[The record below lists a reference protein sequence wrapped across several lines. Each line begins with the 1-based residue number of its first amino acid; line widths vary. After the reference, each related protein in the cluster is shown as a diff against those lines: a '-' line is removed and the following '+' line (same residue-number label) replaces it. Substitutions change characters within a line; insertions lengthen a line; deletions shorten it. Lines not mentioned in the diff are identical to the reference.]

1 SKLPTKHRPFPIKEW
16 IGRARSLTYRP
27 DNINLASYEQD
38 FKLWWASMQPAW
50 RLDDGKVVAS
60 RVDGNWTG
68 LRMPGING
76 LLNVVAALFYW

>member
-1 SKLPTKHRPFPIKEW
+1 KLPTKHRPFPIKEW

-27 DNINLASYEQD
+27 DITDLAHYEQE

-50 RLDDGKVVAS
+50 RLDDGKVVVS
-60 RVDGNWTG
+60 RVDGDWAG